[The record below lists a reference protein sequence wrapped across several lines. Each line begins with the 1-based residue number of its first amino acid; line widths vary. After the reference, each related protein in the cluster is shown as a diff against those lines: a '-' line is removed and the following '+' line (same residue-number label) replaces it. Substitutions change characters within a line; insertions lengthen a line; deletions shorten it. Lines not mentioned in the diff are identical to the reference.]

1 MIKSQKHTLPLWTP
15 NCKWHIKLPI
25 IYGGWGGGGAVQKL
39 LFDAESKNHK
49 IPNSHY
55 GGGGGGVSKNYF
67 LMLSPKI
74 IKSQIPIMVGG
85 GGGGGRSENLTFD
98 AKSKNHKIPK
108 THLTSM
114 NSKLQM
120 TH

>member
-1 MIKSQKHTLPLWTP
+1 MVV
-15 NCKWHIKLPI
+15 
-25 IYGGWGGGGAVQKL
+25 GGGVQKL
-39 LFDAESKNHK
+39 LFDAEGCGEGGGGSKNYFLMLSPK
-49 IPNSHY
+49 IIKSQIPITV
-55 GGGGGGVSKNYF
+55 GGGGGGSKNYF

-74 IKSQIPIMVGG
+74 IKSQIPIMGGGGDGG
-85 GGGGGRSENLTFD
+85 GGGGVQNLTFD